1 MTNLPDAIR
10 QDHSSVSAERAKAE
24 QRSEIAR
31 QIADY
36 LSRGG
41 QIEQVPTGVGEYQTL
56 TITERER
63 RKRERLRGRVLDA
76 QSSADS

>member
-1 MTNLPDAIR
+1 MSELPEQIR
-10 QDHSSVSAERAKAE
+10 QDHSSVSTERAKAE

-31 QIADY
+31 QVAEY
-36 LSRGG
+36 LARGG
-41 QIEQVPTGVGEYQTL
+41 RIEHVPAGVGEYQTL